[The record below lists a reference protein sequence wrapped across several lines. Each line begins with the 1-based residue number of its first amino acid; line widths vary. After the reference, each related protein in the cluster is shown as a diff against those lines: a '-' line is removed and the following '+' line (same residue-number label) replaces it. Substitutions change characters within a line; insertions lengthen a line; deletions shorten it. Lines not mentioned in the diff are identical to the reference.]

1 MTDETPAAGVVP
13 APAAPAEVTAL
24 AAPVAVASLLDGDG
38 PAPAAP
44 VAPVPEPAAEAP
56 TWFYAEGVPGKG
68 EPPAYYLADKYA
80 TLDKQAQA
88 YPELQKML
96 GAFTG
101 APKEGKYETPKVPE
115 GLEGE
120 FFPDHPIFDKFSKW
134 AIDHQV
140 SQDGYNSVLGMLAEY
155 EASRVPDKVEIL
167 KEIGENA
174 EERLTAIKQWANANL
189 TAEEYGLLKVAFAPS
204 EQTAAMVKA
213 VEKLIAK
220 TRVVAPKPGQDV
232 TAGIDTLD
240 SIKAEHAKKGPDGK
254 RVYDSD
260 PKYREMIENKYRA
273 YYEKRG
279 AA

>member
-13 APAAPAEVTAL
+13 APAAPAEVTAP
-24 AAPVAVASLLDGDG
+24 AAPVAAASLLDGDG
-38 PAPAAP
+38 PAPVVVQTPAP
-44 VAPVPEPAAEAP
+44 VAPPEPPA
-56 TWFYAEGVPGKG
+56 WFYADGTPGKG
-68 EPPAYYLADKYA
+68 EPPAWYKADRYK
-80 TLDKQAQA
+80 TVEAQA
-88 YPELQKML
+88 KAYTELEKRF

-101 APKEGKYETPKVPE
+101 APKDGKYETPKVPE

-134 AIDHQV
+134 ALDHQV

-155 EASRVPDKVEIL
+155 EASRVPDKAEIL

-174 EERLTAIKQWANANL
+174 ESRLTAIKQWANANL

-204 EQTAAMVKA
+204 EQTATMVKA
-213 VEKLIAK
+213 VEALIAK

-232 TAGIDTLD
+232 TVGIDTLD
-240 SIKAEHAKKGPDGK
+240 SIRAEHAKKGPDGK
-254 RVYDSD
+254 RVYDTD
-260 PKYREMIENKYRA
+260 PKYREMIEKKYRD